1 MFIFLHR
8 HSIGRVNLLKSKCFT
23 CGVERSCYAQTAQV
37 QEAKKL
43 DEYVS
48 NWGKMRLA
56 VPRDG
61 HGILYAFILGLKEL
75 GVSNTVEELV
85 PKIKSEVMANID
97 FYSPFVG
104 DIDLVAELDNYLESK
119 VYNSGLVDLML
130 HVLANITKMSLLVFC
145 THMDGVRNLLV
156 PPKQGRSRQMI
167 HMAKLGQHYDAIL
180 NVSTIKCE
188 KQDESASK
196 DYSRFQITFH
206 PKVRKFV
213 AKFVSS

>member
-1 MFIFLHR
+1 MWRACCVYFSTQAFYWPSQPLKERMFYLRRGTFML
-8 HSIGRVNLLKSKCFT
+8 CP
-23 CGVERSCYAQTAQV
+23 EV

-43 DEYVS
+43 DKYVS

-61 HGILYAFILGLKEL
+61 HCILYAFILGLKEL

-85 PKIKSEVMANID
+85 PKVKSEVMANID

-104 DIDLVAELDNYLESK
+104 DTDLVAELDDYLESK

-130 HVLANITKMSLLVFC
+130 HVLANITEMSLLVFY
-145 THMDGVRNLLV
+145 THMDCVRNLLV

-213 AKFVSS
+213 SS

>member
-1 MFIFLHR
+1 MFILLHR
-8 HSIGRVNLLKSKCFT
+8 HSIGRVNLLKSECFT

-48 NWGKMRLA
+48 NWEKMRLA

-61 HGILYAFILGLKEL
+61 HCILYAFILGLKEL

-104 DIDLVAELDNYLESK
+104 DIDLVAELD
-119 VYNSGLVDLML
+119 D
-130 HVLANITKMSLLVFC
+130 
-145 THMDGVRNLLV
+145 
-156 PPKQGRSRQMI
+156 
-167 HMAKLGQHYDAIL
+167 
-180 NVSTIKCE
+180 
-188 KQDESASK
+188 
-196 DYSRFQITFH
+196 
-206 PKVRKFV
+206 
-213 AKFVSS
+213 

>member
-1 MFIFLHR
+1 
-8 HSIGRVNLLKSKCFT
+8 
-23 CGVERSCYAQTAQV
+23 
-37 QEAKKL
+37 
-43 DEYVS
+43 
-48 NWGKMRLA
+48 
-56 VPRDG
+56 
-61 HGILYAFILGLKEL
+61 
-75 GVSNTVEELV
+75 
-85 PKIKSEVMANID
+85 MANID

-104 DIDLVAELDNYLESK
+104 DIDLVAELDDYLESK

-130 HVLANITKMSLLVFC
+130 HVLANITEMSLLVFY
-145 THMDGVRNLLV
+145 THMDGVRNLRV

-196 DYSRFQITFH
+196 DYNRFQITFH